1 MFSKSDGKQ
10 AVWSGYGHKATKIVR
25 KKFWGRL
32 VRMRSA
38 VQIRPAAPKILE
50 NSGFRGFFVVDRKP
64 PAMPGSSVKA

>member
-38 VQIRPAAPKILE
+38 VRICPAAPKSLE
-50 NSGFRGFFVVDRKP
+50 NFGFRGFFVAIFDF
-64 PAMPGSSVKA
+64 SV